1 MSYYNNQAYE
11 GPNISTVD
19 AQVRDLKDI
28 MKQNIEKGM
37 NRGVN
42 LEQLNQNIEDLE
54 NDASQ
59 FNVVTK
65 KTKSKFIWKNR
76 KWTCIL
82 IIVIVLIVL
91 ILIGVIVGVVV
102 SVTNKN

>member
-11 GPNISTVD
+11 GPNVSTVN
-19 AQVRDLKDI
+19 AQVRDLQDI

-42 LEQLNQNIEDLE
+42 LEQLSTNIEDLE
-54 NDASQ
+54 NNATQ
-59 FNVVTK
+59 FNVTSN

-82 IIVIVLIVL
+82 IVVIILIVL
-91 ILIGVIVGVVV
+91 ILVGIIVAIVM
-102 SVTNKN
+102 SATKK